1 MSEPPRRGGPGDVR
15 LAETLLVVDDEADVR
30 ALARDMLVSLG
41 YAVLETGDPQHAL
54 RLAKEQPIHLLVVDV
69 IMPLMKGTELADRLQ
84 AVSPSAK
91 VLLMAAYL
99 TADIAHTG
107 RALLMKP
114 FRVESLV
121 ENVRAV
127 LARPSAF
134 ARPRRSP

>member
-1 MSEPPRRGGPGDVR
+1 M
-15 LAETLLVVDDEADVR
+15 AETILVVDGEPDVR
-30 ALARDMLVSLG
+30 ALARDALVSPG

-54 RLAKEQPIHLLVVDV
+54 RPAKEQPIHLLVVDV